1 MLNLKIP
8 QLVIWKVYLCCY
20 SYMILVDFEVFQWR
34 KEFGFVKVFFNLVA
48 LKLQMLDSYD

>member
-48 LKLQMLDSYD
+48 LKLQMLDT